1 MKGIDRGDQENYLP
15 FLQVL
20 YISNKNMKLTDT
32 QTAQLA
38 GAIADMFENGA
49 DYICYETAEI
59 ANTEEGEPVLVRR
72 TFQIGIRE
80 IFKGK
85 EA

>member
-1 MKGIDRGDQENYLP
+1 
-15 FLQVL
+15 
-20 YISNKNMKLTDT
+20 MKLTDT

-59 ANTEEGEPVLVRR
+59 ANTVEGEPVLVRR

-85 EA
+85 ETQEK